1 MQIVRKVTAAVA
13 LLLVGG
19 LVIGGTMAFA
29 GDSPSPSASVASTAS
44 ASSASEIPSI
54 GDDDGTADQ
63 GHGDVPVAIGDLSDG
78 GLVSGDDDGT
88 PDQGPGDFSFGDDDG
103 DDRDDDADDDD
114 DVNDDNSGP
123 SENSGP
129 GSVDDDSEHD
139 DDTGHGSDD

>member
-1 MQIVRKVTAAVA
+1 MQIVRKVIAAVA

-44 ASSASEIPSI
+44 ASSASETPAI

-63 GHGDVPVAIGDLSDG
+63 GHGDVPVGTGDLSGG
-78 GLVSGDDDGT
+78 GLGSGVDDGT
-88 PDQGPGDFSFGDDDG
+88 PDQGSGDFSFGDDDG
-103 DDRDDDADDDD
+103 DDRDDDADDEQGD
-114 DVNDDNSGP
+114 DDNSGP

-129 GSVDDDSEHD
+129 GSVDDDS
-139 DDTGHGSDD
+139 GHGSDD